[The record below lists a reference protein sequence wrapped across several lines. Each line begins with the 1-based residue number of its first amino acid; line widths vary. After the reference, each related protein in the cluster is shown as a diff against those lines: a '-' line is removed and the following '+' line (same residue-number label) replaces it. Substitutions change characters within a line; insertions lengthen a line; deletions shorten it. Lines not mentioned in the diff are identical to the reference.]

1 MKLKNVKHFSPF
13 SFKQTPTACPLRFLN
28 LPTDLF
34 QVHIDQGTYSLEI
47 YYSRTHISPAAPSI
61 VREDVSLPSP
71 FLGRQAS
78 LTKGN
83 FASVSPYYKMQ
94 YRVIDVV

>member
-1 MKLKNVKHFSPF
+1 MWKHVRPF
-13 SFKQTPTACPLRFLN
+13 TFQHLIVLSDIQTFLRLCFKYMSTRVT
-28 LPTDLF
+28 
-34 QVHIDQGTYSLEI
+34 TYLYLSITVVPI
-47 YYSRTHISPAAPSI
+47 YYSAAPSI
-61 VREDVSLPSP
+61 DRKDVSLPSP